1 MAFWN
6 PEKIR
11 FMEDAS
17 AHVPFSDMLAAEAS
31 AYFDRDAL
39 VCDAGCGLGFLSI
52 ALAKHCRQ
60 VISADCDDEVLNV
73 LRKHIAQKRVSN
85 VAPLCCDIFSHTPN
99 ENYDAMVFCFFAS
112 IAETLACA
120 KGQCS
125 GNVIMFKKD
134 WHSHRF
140 SITETPIEKIRH
152 NDSEAELS
160 ALGIPYISKSFSVDM
175 GQPFRS
181 LNDAVAFFRLYERGD
196 RTDFDLKKIESML
209 VPGNS
214 AEFPYYLPAV
224 RNVGMIV
231 INTADIPAPEVLNEY
246 NF

>member
-1 MAFWN
+1 M
-6 PEKIR
+6 
-11 FMEDAS
+11 
-17 AHVPFSDMLAAEAS
+17 
-31 AYFDRDAL
+31 
-39 VCDAGCGLGFLSI
+39 
-52 ALAKHCRQ
+52 
-60 VISADCDDEVLNV
+60 
-73 LRKHIAQKRVSN
+73 
-85 VAPLCCDIFSHTPN
+85 
-99 ENYDAMVFCFFAS
+99 
-112 IAETLACA
+112 
-120 KGQCS
+120 
-125 GNVIMFKKD
+125 
-134 WHSHRF
+134 
-140 SITETPIEKIRH
+140 TETPIEKIRH

-209 VPGNS
+209 IPSNS

-231 INTADIPAPEVLNEY
+231 INTADIPAPEVLNEN